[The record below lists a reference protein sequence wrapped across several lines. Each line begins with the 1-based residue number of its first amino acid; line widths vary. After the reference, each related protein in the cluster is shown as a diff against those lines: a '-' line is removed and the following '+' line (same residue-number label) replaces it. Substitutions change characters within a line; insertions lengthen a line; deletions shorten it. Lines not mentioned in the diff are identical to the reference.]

1 MLKKHG
7 QICQHSVPEYSGR
20 LTDAEF
26 AAYNAVFASI
36 EGDFKELVRIA
47 DGLGQLE
54 KSMPSFLEKL
64 SSPRLQSLTGQD
76 GSEWK
81 ILAPL
86 PVTPS
91 GEMLWCKRQFGE
103 MEEFAVVERFDPS
116 SPLAMAQGEF
126 DVQMTDSDP
135 LRLLRDF
142 INARRDAAQ
151 LFANDII
158 AAAKEQVTEN
168 HPGEDLNRVLDAI
181 SQRCTKS
188 ISAEERISS
197 SQARRQGEGMHV

>member
-1 MLKKHG
+1 MLKKQG

-26 AAYNAVFASI
+26 AAYNDVFDSI
-36 EGDFKELVRIA
+36 RGDFEELVGIA
-47 DGLGQLE
+47 NQLGQLE
-54 KSMPSFLEKL
+54 KSFPSFFEKL
-64 SSPRLQSLTGQD
+64 SSPSPQSLTGED
-76 GSEWK
+76 GSEWT

-86 PVTPS
+86 PITPS
-91 GEMLWCKRQFGE
+91 GEMLWCKRQFGDL
-103 MEEFAVVERFDPS
+103 EEFAVVECFDPA
-116 SPLAMAQGEF
+116 SPLAVARGQF

-158 AAAKEQVTEN
+158 ATAKEQAAEN
-168 HPGEDLNRVLDAI
+168 HPGENLNRVLDAI

-188 ISAEERISS
+188 LSANERISPV
-197 SQARRQGEGMHV
+197 QARRQGEGVHV

>member
-26 AAYNAVFASI
+26 SAYNSVFASV
-36 EGDFKELVRIA
+36 ETDFNELVAIGG
-47 DGLGQLE
+47 GLTQLE
-54 KSMPSFLEKL
+54 KSLPAMLEKL
-64 SSPRLQSLTGQD
+64 SSPSPRNFTGED
-76 GSEWK
+76 GSDWT
-81 ILAPL
+81 IIAPL
-86 PVTPS
+86 PVVPD
-91 GEMLWCKRQFGE
+91 GEMLWCKRQLGE
-103 MEEFAVVERFDPS
+103 MEEFAVVERFDPN
-116 SPLAMAQGEF
+116 SPLAVAQGEF

-158 AAAKEQVTEN
+158 ATAREEAAEN
-168 HPGEDLNRVLDAI
+168 HPSEDLNRVFDAI
-181 SQRCTKS
+181 AQRCTKS
-188 ISAEERISS
+188 ISPEPTIASV
-197 SQARRQGEGMHV
+197 QARRQGEGIHV